1 VIHASGP
8 DILRAPVSAVCG
20 VSFLPRGIVA
30 KRSLFDIL
38 ATARERRFPAVLIDI
53 KKRSPRDGELLADR
67 RIEPYVRSLAEAGVE
82 AMSVP
87 TDPVH
92 FGGGL
97 ELARR
102 VRSVCPVPLMRKE
115 FFRSVGQIDE
125 SKLVGFDAVQ
135 LSLGTI
141 PDPKLF
147 DALRTRA
154 ERLGLEVVV
163 GVHGR
168 DQLRRA
174 LALGARLIGLNNR
187 DIGALELDGGT
198 VGATESLLPSV
209 PEDVL
214 VISESGLRTSADVHR
229 AARAGA
235 DGVLIGTAAAAS
247 ADPPAWVRSLRA
259 HAPSCPA

>member
-1 VIHASGP
+1 
-8 DILRAPVSAVCG
+8 
-20 VSFLPRGIVA
+20 
-30 KRSLFDIL
+30 
-38 ATARERRFPAVLIDI
+38 
-53 KKRSPRDGELLADR
+53 
-67 RIEPYVRSLAEAGVE
+67 
-82 AMSVP
+82 
-87 TDPVH
+87 
-92 FGGGL
+92 
-97 ELARR
+97 
-102 VRSVCPVPLMRKE
+102 MRKE

-125 SKLVGFDAVQ
+125 SKRVGFDAVQ

-147 DALRTRA
+147 DALRARA

-174 LALGARLIGLNNR
+174 LALGARLVGLNNR
-187 DIGALELDGGT
+187 DIAALELDGGT

-235 DGVLIGTAAAAS
+235 HGVLIGTAAAAS